1 MQIDFENFAML
12 GIAVEYNGIALLR
25 AEKVLMFLSG
35 VLAQH
40 GCPEIGAT
48 MANVYDHAETKRTG
62 TNVYMFGRIRHLCK
76 NLVALFHEAAIH
88 QQTFSILRHSSNTRR
103 SRNFGMS
110 AFGLSPMS
118 NDMSRIGHLR
128 VSWHG

>member
-48 MANVYDHAETKRTG
+48 MANVYDHAEAKRTG
-62 TNVYMFGRIRHLCK
+62 TNVYMFGRCDEGVYCRHL
-76 NLVALFHEAAIH
+76 VHDLFGQNRAGLRR
-88 QQTFSILRHSSNTRR
+88 FSYLASVPEHC
-103 SRNFGMS
+103 
-110 AFGLSPMS
+110 
-118 NDMSRIGHLR
+118 
-128 VSWHG
+128 